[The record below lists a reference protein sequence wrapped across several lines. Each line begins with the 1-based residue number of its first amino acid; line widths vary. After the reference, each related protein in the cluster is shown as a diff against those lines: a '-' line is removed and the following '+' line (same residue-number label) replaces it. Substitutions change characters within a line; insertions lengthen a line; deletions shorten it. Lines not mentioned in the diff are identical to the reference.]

1 MHREEQVLQAAKSAI
16 EAQPGIAAA
25 VFAHRT
31 LTLSPD
37 DQELPA
43 VCVNNGAD
51 AATEE
56 GGYSN
61 LAFIDSVVDLVISI
75 YAQADTQQE
84 LATELDRLRVAVHKA
99 MLASPRTLGLSFV
112 MGIGYGGAGAPE
124 YSDDGSPLAARRDL
138 SFPVSYRMG
147 LTDPE

>member
-1 MHREEQVLQAAKSAI
+1 MHREEQIIQAAKAAI
-16 EAQPGIAAA
+16 EAQSGLAAA

-31 LTLSPD
+31 LTLSAD

-43 VCVNNGAD
+43 VCVNNGTD
-51 AATEE
+51 E
-56 GGYSN
+56 GEYLD
-61 LAFIDSVVDLVISI
+61 LAFASGVADLVFTI

-84 LATELDRLRVAVHKA
+84 LAAELDRLRVCVHKA

-124 YSDDGSPLAARRDL
+124 YSDEGSPLAARRDL